1 MENAPTEPEDNSSD
15 KKPAK
20 KKKKS
25 TEALGAFVVDAKPEA
40 KPESPKT
47 LFGES
52 NKADTKE
59 TPDDDAEEAESL
71 DELSPE
77 EEAHILAELIAARR
91 SIEVADSEQEPRA
104 ESELEAIEAFRE
116 RVLEGEPTEQALN
129 ETLEELSE
137 MAEAE
142 TNLITTPHAEDLGA
156 ELHDFGEEA
165 IYLREAEASEAVNAG
180 QSAGGQAAPPRR
192 PVAWSFNAP
201 GDPPPRGTSFN
212 STPVASAAA
221 ETTYVDNRA
230 GDLLL
235 GGIIGYLIGRR
246 RGRIKTEKR
255 LKPIQKK
262 LAKRVE
268 ALQEDLVTKETVI
281 RTQAVQLRNER
292 RQLDRLANR
301 TKMGREPN
309 NMKANSESQP
319 RSSSAETPVSKDG
332 GVGKRAP
339 EHIGH
344 VLVDVEAK
352 QAGSVAKAEKPTAE
366 VKAKNIN
373 KETLTMSRQELLAVS
388 EKIRVEGTSLRQIYE
403 TRLVGERGLRRLV
416 AEHLKGGDVK
426 RQLRNEII
434 EREIDFERDPLLRDR
449 VGSEEGMGSSTL
461 KELLEKAGANQTGES
476 EEIAFYRAR
485 AAFESEEQY
494 RQKQQRRALD
504 VGMITSIVVLAI
516 IIGLLLFER

>member
-1 MENAPTEPEDNSSD
+1 MENAPTEPEDNSND

-47 LFGES
+47 LFGELS
-52 NKADTKE
+52 KADAKE
-59 TPDDDAEEAESL
+59 APDDDTEGAESL

-77 EEAHILAELIAARR
+77 EEAHVLAELIAAHR
-91 SIEVADSEQEPRA
+91 SAEVTDSEQEAPA
-104 ESELEAIEAFRE
+104 SEIEAVEAFRE
-116 RVLEGEPTEQALN
+116 RVLEGDPTEQALI
-129 ETLEELSE
+129 ETLEELAE
-137 MAEAE
+137 MAETE
-142 TNLITTPHAEDLGA
+142 TELIAAPDAEDLGPG
-156 ELHDFGEEA
+156 LHEFGEEA
-165 IYLREAEASEAVNAG
+165 VYLREAEASQADSSG
-180 QSAGGQAAPPRR
+180 QSVSGHGAPPRR
-192 PVAWSFNAP
+192 PVAWGVNAP
-201 GDPPPRGTSFN
+201 GDPPTRGTLFN
-212 STPVASAAA
+212 TTPVGSATA

-255 LKPIQKK
+255 LKPIQKR
-262 LAKRVE
+262 LTRRVE

-301 TKMGREPN
+301 TKMDREPN
-309 NMKANSESQP
+309 NMKANAESQP
-319 RSSSAETPVSKDG
+319 RSSSAEIPVSKDR
-332 GVGKRAP
+332 VATKRAP

-352 QAGSVAKAEKPTAE
+352 DAGSVARAEKTAAE
-366 VKAKNIN
+366 IKAKNIN

-416 AEHLKGGDVK
+416 AEHLRGGDVK
-426 RQLRNEII
+426 RQLRNEIV

-449 VGSEEGMGSSTL
+449 ASSEEGMGSSTL

-485 AAFESEEQY
+485 AAFESEEQD
-494 RQKQQRRALD
+494 RQKQQRRVLD

-516 IIGLLLFER
+516 IIVLLLFER